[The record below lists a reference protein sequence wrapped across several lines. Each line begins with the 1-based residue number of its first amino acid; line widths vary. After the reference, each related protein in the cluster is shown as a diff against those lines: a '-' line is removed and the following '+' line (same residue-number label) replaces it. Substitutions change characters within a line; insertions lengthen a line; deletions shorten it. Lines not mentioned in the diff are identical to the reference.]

1 MSTQLLFLENYMQ
14 NISVYLNQRASNGA
28 ENWQEQIS
36 NALFRSSVEYQTPNN
51 LEELYEKLDIDIS
64 NNVDAVL
71 SVGGD
76 GTVNTIIQRLAGTE
90 ISLLVVPGG
99 TANDFA
105 RALGTSSNIKRITQ
119 TIRQNVKKKID
130 LISVN
135 GKFMATNGGLGF
147 ASEVAQE
154 INDLRLNYPHF
165 KKFMKFSGKSIYSL
179 FLAKKLL
186 NKEIKS
192 YKFKIES
199 EEFSETLDSP
209 LILVNNQ
216 PTVAGNFTVA
226 PYTNHQDGKVNITIF
241 KHKSRADLIQCFLKI
256 LNGNYPHDDKNILSF
271 ETSKAKIS
279 LVNKERLSFF
289 GDGEILN
296 QDSTW
301 DIQCHPNFLS
311 VFAPNSESELLNICT
326 QVSLI

>member
-1 MSTQLLFLENYMQ
+1 MQ

-28 ENWQEQIS
+28 NDWQEQIN
-36 NALFRSSVEYQTPNN
+36 NALFRSNVEYMTPSN
-51 LEELYEKLDIDIS
+51 LEELYEKLDSDIEKNIDAI
-64 NNVDAVL
+64 L

-76 GTVNTIIQRLAGTE
+76 GTVNTIIQRLAGTDV
-90 ISLLVVPGG
+90 SLLVVPGG

-105 RALGTSSNIKRITQ
+105 RVLGSSSNIKKITQ

-130 LISVN
+130 LIGIN

-147 ASEVAQE
+147 AAEVARE
-154 INDLRLNYPHF
+154 INELRSAYPQF
-165 KKFMKFSGKSIYSL
+165 KSFMKLSGKSVYSL

-186 NKEIKS
+186 NREIKS

-199 EEFSETLDSP
+199 EEYNEILLSP

-216 PTVAGNFTVA
+216 PALAGDFIVA
-226 PYTNHQDGKVNITIF
+226 PNTNHQDGKVNITIF
-241 KHKSRADLIQCFLKI
+241 KHQNRLELIQCILKI
-256 LNGNYPHDDKNILSF
+256 LHGHYPKDDKNLISF
-271 ETSKAKIS
+271 ETEKIKIDLLDDES
-279 LVNKERLSFF
+279 LAFF

-296 QDSTW
+296 HSNSW
-301 DIQCHPNFLS
+301 DIRCHPNFLS
-311 VFAPNSESELLNICT
+311 VFSPKDQTDMINLCT

>member
-1 MSTQLLFLENYMQ
+1 MQ

-28 ENWQEQIS
+28 NDWQEQIN
-36 NALFRSSVEYQTPNN
+36 NALFRSNVEYMTPSN
-51 LEELYEKLDIDIS
+51 LEELYEKLDSDIEKNIDAI
-64 NNVDAVL
+64 L

-90 ISLLVVPGG
+90 VSLLVVPGG

-105 RALGTSSNIKRITQ
+105 RVLGSSSNIKKITQ

-130 LISVN
+130 LIGIN

-147 ASEVAQE
+147 AAEVARE
-154 INDLRLNYPHF
+154 INELRSAYPQF
-165 KKFMKFSGKSIYSL
+165 KSFMKFSGKSIYSL

-186 NKEIKS
+186 NREIKS

-199 EEFSETLDSP
+199 EEYNDILLSP

-216 PTVAGNFTVA
+216 PALGGDFIVA
-226 PYTNHQDGKVNITIF
+226 PNTNHQDGKVNITIF
-241 KHKSRADLIQCFLKI
+241 KHQNRLELIQCILKI
-256 LNGNYPHDDKNILSF
+256 LHGHYPKDDKNLISF
-271 ETSKAKIS
+271 ETEKIKIDLLDEDS
-279 LVNKERLSFF
+279 LAFF

-296 QDSTW
+296 HSNSW
-301 DIQCHPNFLS
+301 NIRCHPNFLS
-311 VFAPNSESELLNICT
+311 VFSPKDQTDMINLCT

>member
-1 MSTQLLFLENYMQ
+1 MQ

-28 ENWQEQIS
+28 NDWQGQIN
-36 NALFRSSVEYQTPNN
+36 NALFRSNVEYQTPKD
-51 LEELYEKLDIDIS
+51 LDELYQKLDLDVV
-64 NNVDAVL
+64 NNVDAIL

-105 RALGTSSNIKRITQ
+105 RVLGSSSNIKRITQ

-130 LISVN
+130 LISIN

-154 INDLRLNYPHF
+154 INQLRTNYPQF
-165 KKFMKFSGKSIYSL
+165 KSLMKLSGKSIYSI

-186 NKEIKS
+186 NREIKS
-192 YKFKIES
+192 YKFKVQSAEY
-199 EEFSETLDSP
+199 SETVLSP
-209 LILVNNQ
+209 LILINNQ
-216 PTVAGNFTVA
+216 PAVGGDFIVA
-226 PYTNHQDGKVNITIF
+226 PNTNHQDGKVNITIF
-241 KHKSRADLIQCFLKI
+241 KHQNRLELIQCIIKI
-256 LNGNYPHDDKNILSF
+256 LNGNYPLNDENIISF
-271 ETSKAKIS
+271 ETTAAKID
-279 LVNKERLSFF
+279 LIDDEKISFF

-296 QDSTW
+296 QDTSW
-301 DIQCHPNFLS
+301 NIKCHPNFLS
-311 VFAPNSESELLNICT
+311 VFSPKDQKEMVNLCT
-326 QVSLI
+326 QVSLM